1 MEEDTDNIS
10 FKLLANPI
18 KLKRKYIGESITEDD
33 ILFIKIKK
41 RYIDM
46 LILNS
51 DKNEILNKLESIL
64 VNITISNIIDNIVK
78 EIEYESLP

>member
-1 MEEDTDNIS
+1 MNIHH
-10 FKLLANPI
+10 PQ
-18 KLKRKYIGESITEDD
+18 ITEDD